1 MKLKCVCCYTRVF
14 DGFYVKTVLCF
25 MLVLFQ
31 IRKMLHGHMQIVED
45 VSKLISTNIH
55 NNDCFM
61 V

>member
-1 MKLKCVCCYTRVF
+1 MF
-14 DGFYVKTVLCF
+14 AGFYVKTVLCF

-31 IRKMLHGHMQIVED
+31 IRKMLHEHMQIVED